1 MLFMSISLKYVI
13 VRETASI
20 VRRSAITTEEKICI
34 RLDLEGQEAKGF
46 SALRKC
52 RGLTNNTELVRLLIR
67 EAEEKAKIVLGKE
80 A

>member
-1 MLFMSISLKYVI
+1 M
-13 VRETASI
+13 
-20 VRRSAITTEEKICI
+20 TTEEKICI